1 MAVIH
6 ILKDGS
12 RPPDLRGHVV
22 RIADAEP
29 LYRFIHSINQKS
41 VQTINT
47 YASSKNEVRVG
58 KISFLVSVCSPVL

>member
-41 VQTINT
+41 GKTLNT
-47 YASSKNEVRVG
+47 YDSSKNEVRV
-58 KISFLVSVCSPVL
+58 

>member
-22 RIADAEP
+22 RIADVEP
-29 LYRFIHSINQKS
+29 LYRFIRSINKES
-41 VQTINT
+41 GKTLNT
-47 YASSKNEVRVG
+47 YDSSRNEVRV
-58 KISFLVSVCSPVL
+58 